1 MSGMEQRPL
10 GNSGISVSAVSIGT
24 WAIGGANWGAVN
36 DADSVAAIQEAID
49 VGMTFIDTAD
59 IYGKG
64 HSEEIVGKAIKGRR
78 GQVVVATKVA
88 NRWNEAGEVW
98 PDCSYD
104 YILEAVRASLERL
117 QTDYIDAYII
127 HRPDPNTPIPETM
140 RALDKLLNDGVVRA
154 VGVSRYDREQIE
166 QARQCIQLH
175 VAQYPL
181 NIFRREEI
189 TPILPFC
196 RQHEIGV
203 MAYAPLSKGLLTGKF
218 DSATTFPENDLRSG
232 IGAFQGAA
240 FKDRLDAVEKLKPIA
255 ARHGKTLAQL
265 DINWNLCQPGVT
277 TALTGAKTPQQVREN
292 AGGAGWRLTTQDLN
306 EIERIAQ
313 DLTDAS

>member
-36 DADSVAAIQEAID
+36 DEESVAAIQEAID

-78 GQVVVATKVA
+78 DQVVVATKVA

-104 YILEAVRASLERL
+104 YILEAVRASMERL

-265 DINWNLCQPGVT
+265 AINWNLCQPGVT

>member
-1 MSGMEQRPL
+1 MEQRPL
-10 GNSGISVSAVSIGT
+10 GKSGMSVSAVSLGT
-24 WAIGGANWGAVN
+24 WAIGGANWGRVN
-36 DADSVAAIQEAID
+36 DEESVAAIQEAID

-78 GQVVVATKVA
+78 DQVVVATKVA

-140 RALDKLLNDGVVRA
+140 RALEKLLNDGVVRA

-166 QARQCIQLH
+166 QARECIQLH
-175 VAQYPL
+175 VVQYPL
-181 NIFRREEI
+181 NIFRRQEI
-189 TPILPFC
+189 KPILPFC
-196 RQHEIGV
+196 RLHEIGV

-232 IGAFQGAA
+232 MGVFQGAA
-240 FKDRLDAVEKLKPIA
+240 FTDHLDAVEKLKPIA
-255 ARHGKTLAQL
+255 ARQGKTLAQL
-265 DINWNLCQPGVT
+265 AVNWNLCQPGVT

-292 AGGAGWRLTTQDLN
+292 AGGAGWRLTPQDLR
-306 EIERIAQ
+306 EIERLAQ
-313 DLTDAS
+313 GLTDVS